1 MIEAA
6 PSTIK
11 NAISSNV
18 SENAPVKG
26 DASSMPPTTMARTAE
41 ISDHQKPGACRIQN
55 VVIRPTIPLTRN
67 SQPNRMVTASV
78 ANGGNTTAVAPKTSS
93 TTPSTRNRTQCSR
106 SAAGQRFE

>member
-26 DASSMPPTTMARTAE
+26 ENGRN
-41 ISDHQKPGACRIQN
+41 K
-55 VVIRPTIPLTRN
+55 RPLETRRV
-67 SQPNRMVTASV
+67 SQPVCGEETDDAADQEQPAEQDGDSQCCQRWQHDRRRSQNKQH
-78 ANGGNTTAVAPKTSS
+78 NTFDKKENPVLA
-93 TTPSTRNRTQCSR
+93 
-106 SAAGQRFE
+106 QRGP